1 MVERIKTKKL
11 TDFPWLNLF
20 NSTKI
25 LEDGSPINWIFASRK
40 KKQTKKEKNKPD
52 AVIIIPVIDERSP
65 HKNAQEGDYYLVMTK
80 EYRIPIQ
87 QYEIGF
93 HAGLIEEGDSIEE
106 NVHREL
112 KEETGYN
119 IKIITDISPITYSY
133 AGMTDESVVY
143 VFCEVNKIPEIQQT
157 EKSEDIEVLLISQ
170 YDLVDFNKLG
180 HFGSKAYA
188 IIHMARKCGIGTLL

>member
-1 MVERIKTKKL
+1 VERITTKKL

-20 NSTKI
+20 NSTRI
-25 LEDGSPINWIFASRK
+25 LKDGSPVNWIFASRK

-52 AVIIIPVIDERSP
+52 AVIIIPVIEERSP
-65 HKNAQEGDYYLVMTK
+65 YNDAQEGDYYLIMTK

-93 HAGLIEEGDSIEE
+93 PAGLIEEGDTIEE
-106 NVHREL
+106 TAHKEL
-112 KEETGYN
+112 LEETGFE
-119 IKIITDISPITYSY
+119 IKKIRHISPITYSS

-143 VFCEVNKIPEIQQT
+143 VFCEVNGTPGKQNT
-157 EKSEDIEVLLISQ
+157 EKYEDIEVLLLSQ

-188 IIHMARKCGIGTLL
+188 IVHMAKKCGIGTLL